1 MADAAIDP
9 TAEVLRLI
17 LEGRSAREIDQRARH
32 LWPDRASEPLIIA
45 ALRELEASA
54 DKPPLLLAF
63 ASEAAREV
71 YRRALEGGNMA
82 CALRAIKVLLELEK
96 RKNAA
101 KPGVDG
107 GVDLEL
113 GILDVG

>member
-96 RKNAA
+96 RKDAA
-101 KPGVDG
+101 KAGTDNG
-107 GVDLEL
+107 MDLA
-113 GILDVG
+113 ILDVG